1 VEVKM
6 RRVILMMAACCVL
19 ASPALAGGGV
29 DLYGVYGEVVD
40 GEYELGLGARFSLGG
55 THWMF
60 DIAVTEFMEVE
71 DTPIIDQNPVIDDSF
86 KYRAFD
92 LGLRYLFYEG
102 HKLRPYVGGGI
113 SYAQASATHIRVDSG
128 LGLYGMVG
136 IRYGKTPGIN
146 FMAELIYRW
155 AEVQARY
162 GLVDERDVT
171 VGGLGLQVGIS
182 FVF

>member
-1 VEVKM
+1 M
-6 RRVILMMAACCVL
+6 RRVFLVMAACCVL
-19 ASPALAGGGV
+19 ASPAFAGGGV

-40 GEYELGLGARFSLGG
+40 GDYELGLGARFSLGG

-60 DIAVTEFMEVE
+60 DIGATAFQELEGVS
-71 DTPIIDQNPVIDDSF
+71 IIDQNPNEQDSVR
-86 KYRAFD
+86 YRAYD
-92 LGLRYLFYEG
+92 LGLRYIFYEG
-102 HKLRPYVGGGI
+102 HKLRPYVGAGL
-113 SYAQASATHIRVDSG
+113 SYAQVSAIYLQMDSG

-162 GLVDERDVT
+162 SLVEERDVT

>member
-1 VEVKM
+1 M

-19 ASPALAGGGV
+19 VSPALAGGGV

-60 DIAVTEFMEVE
+60 DVAVTEFMEVE

-113 SYAQASATHIRVDSG
+113 SYAQAGATHIRVDSG